1 MPFGASEVFF
11 ISLKKKS
18 NRMGASVSTRKL
30 MPMSRRCL
38 TVESDAPVD
47 DSKNIQRS
55 LEWKPQRV
63 GEEVYAI

>member
-1 MPFGASEVFF
+1 
-11 ISLKKKS
+11 
-18 NRMGASVSTRKL
+18 MGASVSTRKL